1 MVYGVAMVSYMCT
14 SFKYLMA
21 TFDAAKVDTP
31 GRIDA
36 DSMEVVGYVMI
47 TLDLIVI
54 VGAFVVVVMMF
65 VFFKKKLA
73 TIARKGKGKAKGGGA
88 GSGNNNS
95 LVRVQ
100 PTQLLA
106 RRISLTQIQKAVDHD
121 KIVKFEMFHE
131 KQHKASLDAIRAREK
146 IADARVRARLIER
159 RNKKSSQMPD
169 TPDTDANA
177 PASSSK
183 PSPVELVEIEKV
195 RLAILG
201 EVKSMKQLHR
211 LFAKL
216 DVDRSGMVSKK
227 EFETLVHAALKKK
240 LQETVVDLVWNA
252 VWEERKHGENDE
264 MDASTMGHWL
274 KLELEH

>member
-36 DSMEVVGYVMI
+36 DSMEVLGYVMI

-88 GSGNNNS
+88 GSGNKNS

-100 PTQLLA
+100 PIEKRQKKA
-106 RRISLTQIQKAVDHD
+106 RKEE
-121 KIVKFEMFHE
+121 KFE
-131 KQHKASLDAIRAREK
+131 SLQIRSWK
-146 IADARVRARLIER
+146 IA
-159 RNKKSSQMPD
+159 PD
-169 TPDTDANA
+169 TAANSTVPSSKPSPVELKIAPDTAANSTV
-177 PASSSK
+177 PSSK
-183 PSPVELVEIEKV
+183 PSPVELVEVEK
-195 RLAILG
+195 
-201 EVKSMKQLHR
+201 
-211 LFAKL
+211 
-216 DVDRSGMVSKK
+216 
-227 EFETLVHAALKKK
+227 
-240 LQETVVDLVWNA
+240 N
-252 VWEERKHGENDE
+252 
-264 MDASTMGHWL
+264 
-274 KLELEH
+274 